1 MKSRVSVDRIVYT
14 VVTTGG
20 GVDGMDHTDKGGLIV
35 LATFNKEEAVKR
47 IGLDSRFKLVPTVVD
62 MDDAIRSVRA
72 KLTTYDRFI
81 LAAAIEDG
89 EW

>member
-47 IGLDSRFKLVPTVVD
+47 IGLDCRFKLVPTVVD

-72 KLTTYDRFI
+72 KLTTYDRSI
-81 LAAAIEDG
+81 LSAAIEAG